1 MTLFWL
7 SSVIVLCGAVLA
19 LLFPFFRASKAPVA
33 QITAVDAETARKRA
47 EENVKNFQERL
58 TELQR
63 ELDAGALTPEDFQTI
78 KTEMEQVLYDDAF
91 SLPPQS
97 GHQVSTALPKVLL
110 GGLVL
115 ALIGLSYGL
124 YFRIGAYDKV
134 VDMQT
139 AGTVAT
145 PAMHGADPALEKA
158 VANRDMSA
166 LVEQL
171 HTKLQAMPDNLEG
184 WMLLARSAMNIA
196 RYDLAEAG
204 YRQVITLVEREGKP
218 TAPFH
223 GLLAQ
228 TLYFKNPGAIT
239 PDVQQALDKA
249 LALDSEEVNSLALL
263 AMHNFELGQFEEAI
277 QYWHRILKADPQH
290 PSREMIE
297 QGIAQAQAQ
306 LGQSGAS
313 SVITSNEPAQTEPV
327 TQAMVQVRVSLA
339 DGAAQGL
346 SPDTTLFIFARA
358 PSGPPMPVAA
368 SRHTLS
374 ELPLTLTLSDANA
387 MGPMA
392 KLSQFERVDLVARIS
407 LSGQPTAQPGD
418 LEASAKDIRV
428 GQSEVVELV
437 IRQ

>member
-7 SSVIVLCGAVLA
+7 SSVIVLSCAVLA
-19 LLFPFFRASKAPVA
+19 LLFPFIRTSKVPVTL
-33 QITAVDAETARKRA
+33 ITTVDAETARKRA

-63 ELDAGALTPEDFQTI
+63 ELDAGALTQEDFQKI
-78 KTEMEQVLYDDAF
+78 KAEMEQVLYDDAF
-91 SLPPQS
+91 STPGPT
-97 GHQVSTALPKVLL
+97 GHQVSTTLPKALL
-110 GGLVL
+110 GVLML
-115 ALIGLSYGL
+115 ALIGLSYSL

-139 AGTVAT
+139 AGPAAT
-145 PAMHGADPALEKA
+145 PPMHGADPALEQA

-184 WMLLARSAMNIA
+184 WMLLARSAMNIG

-204 YRQVITLVEREGKP
+204 YRRVITLVERDGKP

-228 TLYFKNPGAIT
+228 TLYFKNPGTIT
-239 PDVQQALDKA
+239 PDVQQSLDKA
-249 LALDSEEVNSLALL
+249 LALDGEEVNSLALL
-263 AMHNFELGQFEEAI
+263 AMHHFELGQFETAI
-277 QYWHRILKADPQH
+277 QYWQRILKADPQH
-290 PSREMIE
+290 PSKAMIE

-306 LGQSGAS
+306 LGQPVVLSAMTANNS
-313 SVITSNEPAQTEPV
+313 TQTEPAA
-327 TQAMVQVRVSLA
+327 QAMVQVRVSLA
-339 DGAAQGL
+339 DGTAQGL
-346 SPDTTLFIFARA
+346 SPDTTVFIFARA

-392 KLSQFERVDLVARIS
+392 RLSQFERVDLVARIS

-428 GQSEVVELV
+428 GQSELVELV
-437 IRQ
+437 ISQ